1 MLKLKI
7 DKLMQARNM
16 SVKQLSELTGIRWNT
31 VDDYSKNK
39 AKHWTPI
46 HLEAFMKVFELEGI
60 EQLIE
65 RTE

>member
-7 DKLMQARNM
+7 DQLMLARGM

-31 VDDYSKNK
+31 VDDYTKNK
-39 AKHWTPI
+39 AKHWSPI
-46 HLEAFMKVFELEGI
+46 HLEAFMKVFELESL

-65 RTE
+65 WVE